1 MTDTQQPVNFDRA
14 TVALLRET
22 LEYAWACLPP
32 ERRATTSKTLLAES
46 ILKSAATGERDPERL
61 TDAALMAAAA

>member
-32 ERRATTSKTLLAES
+32 ERRATTSKTLLAER
-46 ILKSAATGERDPERL
+46 ILKSAATGERNPERL
-61 TDAALMAAAA
+61 TDAALMAVAA